1 MPGHNRRP
9 PCPPLFR
16 LEFAAFCEAN
26 RNTYLRYAQ
35 VRLGNQADA
44 RRCVE
49 VVLGDL
55 GPRWIATLGSASPAA
70 RVWRDL
76 RAETKRRTTS
86 AAKRSGQLRA
96 VLRDDQ
102 ADIMLLHHHLRLPI
116 DAAACFMGLA
126 SPEARALL
134 RGAERVLGNQH
145 LSHCG

>member
-26 RNTYLRYAQ
+26 RNTYLRYAHA
-35 VRLGNQADA
+35 RLGDQADA
-44 RRCVE
+44 RQCVG

-70 RVWRDL
+70 RAWGDL
-76 RAETKRRTTS
+76 RAETKRRTTG
-86 AAKRSGQLRA
+86 AAKRPGQLHT
-96 VLRDDQ
+96 VLREDQ
-102 ADIMLLHHHLRLPI
+102 ADIMLLHHHLRLPV
-116 DAAACFMGLA
+116 DAAAGFMGLA

-134 RGAERVLGNQH
+134 RGAERDLDNLH
-145 LSHCG
+145 PSHCG